1 MMVKITLEAMVTL
14 PEGTQ
19 FPGFSS
25 RAFTL
30 PNGDTVKPWIIME
43 LNDDKDLTYGEAAA
57 LDIYYDEGTITVEAA
72 GWVE

>member
-14 PEGTQ
+14 PEGTIVPEQ
-19 FPGFSS
+19 G

-43 LNDDKDLTYGEAAA
+43 LNDDKDLTYGEAATR
-57 LDIYYDEGTITVEAA
+57 DIYCDEGTITVEAA